1 MKRSII
7 AGYLCLMIIMIL
19 AACTTQAGAA
29 SVETSSPSITP
40 TETTEPS
47 VTPQPSQTFTP
58 EATPTSTPDVRLDP
72 NDWKHW
78 PVIPTLSAR
87 ALEIYNAG
95 LAMGNDPHAFSK
107 IGDCQVIKEVFMG
120 IYDMPGRYFLSE
132 SEQNLQETI
141 NNFAGYFNTDGQ
153 AVKGG
158 FNAAS
163 VMSALWANPDFCLP
177 GETPLECEV
186 RITKPTFAFIRLERW
201 FEGRTAE
208 RYEMYMRQIIE
219 YLIAHG
225 VVPILATKADNVEGD
240 HSLNLVTARLA
251 WEYDIPLWN
260 WWLQAQPLSNHGL
273 DPDRPDGFHISP
285 EAWDA
290 TSYGALRTLDALWRA
305 ATAGQ

>member
-1 MKRSII
+1 MKKII
-7 AGYLCLMIIMIL
+7 LAVALALLVLATL
-19 AACTTQAGAA
+19 AACAAQGTANPSVAATSPPLPTGTQ
-29 SVETSSPSITP
+29 
-40 TETTEPS
+40 EPS
-47 VTPQPSQTFTP
+47 VTPQPSQT
-58 EATPTSTPDVRLDP
+58 ATPAPTATATPDTRLDP

-95 LAMGNDPHAFSK
+95 LAMGNNPHAFSK

-120 IYDMPGRYFLSE
+120 IYDMPGRYFLSA
-132 SEQNLQETI
+132 SEQYLQQTI
-141 NNFAGYFNTDGQ
+141 DNFAGYFNTDGQ

-158 FNAAS
+158 FNAAT
-163 VMSALWANPDFCLP
+163 VLSAMWANPDYCLP

-186 RITKPTFAFIRLERW
+186 RIARPTFAIIRLERW

-240 HSLNLVTARLA
+240 NSLNLTTARLA
-251 WEYDIPLWN
+251 YEYDIPLWN
-260 WWLQAQPLSNHGL
+260 WWLEAQPLPNHGM

-285 EAWDA
+285 QAWDEA
-290 TSYGALRTLDALWRA
+290 SYGALRTLDALWRA
-305 ATAGQ
+305 ATGQ